1 LVDAGLLS
9 EEDAEDH
16 PEGNVITRAVGHD
29 PADQDGGFVVDVRNH
44 PIAIQAGDSILLC
57 SDGLYD
63 MVSDPDILALVAGR
77 TARAAVDLLVDRANE
92 KDKFGNEPGGYDNIT
107 VALMH
112 FGEDV
117 GAGTEFLDAD
127 TMKPRLWK
135 GQEAALGGKKS
146 VHSVPPPPAY
156 RPLRSTL
163 VPEET
168 LEDATVTM
176 PEMSSPSAEI
186 LQEAGSGGLF
196 ASVLPPQ
203 TKSEI
208 TPTLEVAR
216 LRRSN
221 ILLLT
226 VVVSLL
232 VFTGVLMVQSGKSD
246 SSTSEPGQAE
256 PGPSSSESEPPSGG
270 GGNPVAPEGAAMQGA
285 DDDDS
290 ASEPSGEG
298 AVGRDDD
305 DSAAAGTSVDDDDS
319 TSLGSTLGDSE

>member
-1 LVDAGLLS
+1 
-9 EEDAEDH
+9 
-16 PEGNVITRAVGHD
+16 
-29 PADQDGGFVVDVRNH
+29 VDVRNH
-44 PIAIQAGDSILLC
+44 PIALEAGDSVLLC

-63 MVSDPDILALVAGR
+63 MVSDPEILGLVAGR

-127 TMKPRLWK
+127 TMKPRIGK
-135 GQEAALGGKKS
+135 GQDAAAGGRKS

-176 PEMSSPSAEI
+176 PEMGSPSAEI
-186 LQEAGSGGLF
+186 LQEAGSEGLF

-203 TKSEI
+203 TKSEM

-226 VVVSLL
+226 AVVSLL
-232 VFTGVLMVQSGKSD
+232 VLMGFLLVQSGQSD
-246 SSTSEPGQAE
+246 NSANESGQAE
-256 PGPSSSESEPPSGG
+256 PSPSSSEPEPPSGG
-270 GGNPVAPEGAAMQGA
+270 GGDSVDPEGTEIQGT

-290 ASEPSGEG
+290 ASEPSVEG

-305 DSAAAGTSVDDDDS
+305 DSAAPGTSGDDDDS
-319 TSLGSTLGDSE
+319 TSSRSTLGHSE

>member
-1 LVDAGLLS
+1 
-9 EEDAEDH
+9 
-16 PEGNVITRAVGHD
+16 
-29 PADQDGGFVVDVRNH
+29 
-44 PIAIQAGDSILLC
+44 
-57 SDGLYD
+57 
-63 MVSDPDILALVAGR
+63 
-77 TARAAVDLLVDRANE
+77 
-92 KDKFGNEPGGYDNIT
+92 
-107 VALMH
+107 
-112 FGEDV
+112 
-117 GAGTEFLDAD
+117 
-127 TMKPRLWK
+127 MKPRIWK

-186 LQEAGSGGLF
+186 LQEAGADGLF

-221 ILLLT
+221 IILLA

-232 VFTGVLMVQSGKSD
+232 VLTGVLIVQSGKSD
-246 SSTSEPGQAE
+246 NSANESGQAE

-270 GGNPVAPEGAAMQGA
+270 SGNPVAPEGTAIQGS

-305 DSAAAGTSVDDDDS
+305 DSAAARTSGDDDDS
-319 TSLGSTLGDSE
+319 TSPGSTLGDSE